1 LRITPKKIFV
11 DPSLAI
17 AALKLTES
25 YILKNLNFF
34 GFIFENLVLRDLLV
48 YAQAKNKNY
57 QISFY
62 RDNKDLE
69 IDVIVSGDDNHY
81 GAIEI
86 KLGSSDIQK
95 AEENLL
101 TFSAKMLREGNKK
114 PSFLAIIVG
123 IGGVLQRKENGIYI
137 IPYDCLGV

>member
-1 LRITPKKIFV
+1 VLRISPKKIFA

-17 AALKLTES
+17 AALKLTET
-25 YILKNLNFF
+25 YLFKDLNFF
-34 GFIFENLVLRDLLV
+34 GFIFENLVIRDLLI
-48 YAQAKNKNY
+48 YAQYKNY

-69 IDVIVSGDDNHY
+69 IDVIVESENNKY

-86 KLGSSDIQK
+86 KLGTNDIAK
-95 AEENLL
+95 AEKNLL
-101 TFSAKMLREGNKK
+101 AFEAKMISEGNQR

-123 IGGVLQRKENGIYI
+123 IGGILQRKPNGIYI
-137 IPYDCLGV
+137 IPIDCLGV